1 MKSLVSNETPLN
13 KLLADEEGRL
23 LLCDIHLTENQ
34 KEVVHGLTK
43 SYVNTLNRNIREA
56 FPEDAITVLESF
68 DSFNADM
75 VPNDTNLDFAIYG
88 NAEIDVLQ
96 NYFFDTDK
104 EKASKLKNEW
114 QEFEILS

>member
-34 KEVVHGLTK
+34 KEVVHGSTN
-43 SYVNTLNRNIREA
+43 SYVNTLDRNIREA

-68 DSFNADM
+68 DIFNADM
-75 VPNDTNLDFAIYG
+75 VPNDTDLDFAIYG

-104 EKASKLKNEW
+104 EKAFKLKNE
-114 QEFEILS
+114 